1 MFQLHAISWSEKK
14 CKGVEFSV
22 RLKKEAFFEEELS
35 EREAIGKTKELRESL
50 KFLGML
56 SKTVISNFSAVEEND
71 TLTYKTRSISN
82 IFKNFFSNL
91 AESLLAFPNPHETSN

>member
-1 MFQLHAISWSEKK
+1 MK
-14 CKGVEFSV
+14 FSV
-22 RLKKEAFFEEELS
+22 RLKKQAFFEEELS

-71 TLTYKTRSISN
+71 TLTCETCSICN
-82 IFKNFFSNL
+82 IFQNFFSNL
-91 AESLLAFPNPHETSN
+91 AESLPTFTNPHETSN